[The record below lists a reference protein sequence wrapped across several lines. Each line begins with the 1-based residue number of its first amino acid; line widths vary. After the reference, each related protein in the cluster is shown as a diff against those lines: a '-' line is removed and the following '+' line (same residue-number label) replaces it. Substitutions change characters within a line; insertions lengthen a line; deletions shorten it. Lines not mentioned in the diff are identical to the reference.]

1 LSRRY
6 FNLFDQI
13 QELILSLDV
22 TPERDCTMSNPK
34 VRHLTPSS
42 EGQVILSASA
52 REKLGLDKG
61 ANVLEVVTAGCV
73 LLIPE
78 DPVLSEAMKSARE
91 ALARTGVTVDEIN
104 AEIERLK
111 EERFTRDYPDL
122 AS

>member
-1 LSRRY
+1 MS
-6 FNLFDQI
+6 
-13 QELILSLDV
+13 SDV
-22 TPERDCTMSNPK
+22 TAERDCTMSNPK
-34 VRHLTPSS
+34 VRHLTPGT

-52 REKLGLDKG
+52 REKLGIDKG
-61 ANVLEVVTAGCV
+61 ANVLEVVTDGCV

-78 DPVLSEAMKSARE
+78 DPVLSEAMRAARE